1 MSTAI
6 LPESRTAAAA
16 PTPLFTRHTLGA
28 IEAERDLRGVFRRTH
43 PRRPPGR
50 AAMAHP
56 KLEAALAAK
65 AGRMTQARVDLSRWA
80 NEGGSFDPEAAAQLR
95 IGDRAMKRCNR
106 VG

>member
-1 MSTAI
+1 MSIAF
-6 LPESRTAAAA
+6 LPESRPVAA
-16 PTPLFTRHTLGA
+16 PPTPWFTRHMLGA
-28 IEAERDLRGVFRRTH
+28 IEAERDLRGVVRRTQP
-43 PRRPPGR
+43 PRQPGR

-65 AGRMTQARVDLSRWA
+65 EDRLIQARVDLSRWVD
-80 NEGGSFDPEAAAQLR
+80 EGGTFDPEAAAQLR